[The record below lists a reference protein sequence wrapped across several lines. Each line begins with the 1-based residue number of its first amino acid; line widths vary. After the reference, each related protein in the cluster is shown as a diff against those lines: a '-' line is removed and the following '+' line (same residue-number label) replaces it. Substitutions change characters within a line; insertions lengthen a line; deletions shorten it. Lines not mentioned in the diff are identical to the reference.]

1 MVASVRAHEPRQGAR
16 PQPLALCAP
25 PPSSPLL
32 QDPVPPDD
40 PYVQVRVLKSYGEVL
55 FASGKVS
62 LQRGKSHW
70 LPRDEAHPLVM
81 EGVLEFVASG
91 GQ

>member
-1 MVASVRAHEPRQGAR
+1 MLAAGADAAAAAL
-16 PQPLALCAP
+16 PLPGP
-25 PPSSPLL
+25 PP

-55 FASGKVS
+55 FTSGKVS

-81 EGVLEFVASG
+81 DGVLEFVAG
-91 GQ
+91 GLY